1 MTIRFI
7 KSVRVGM
14 ALIAGLAIAGPS
26 VAQTLEWRHVQGG
39 KYGGGFFLDAD
50 RGWLTA
56 DAHIMYTTDG
66 ETPGKKQNSSMLRRT
81 RPCAWICAG
90 CSS

>member
-39 KYGGGFFLDAD
+39 KYGAGSSSTQTGGGSLQ
-50 RGWLTA
+50 
-56 DAHIMYTTDG
+56 
-66 ETPGKKQNSSMLRRT
+66 TPTSCTRRMG
-81 RPCAWICAG
+81 RHLGRSRIRRC
-90 CSS
+90 